1 MKIFITGGTGF
12 VGTHLSKRL
21 LKNGHTVIA
30 TGTRPDQDR
39 IHHDEFHYL
48 SCDNTQPGP
57 WQEVAAKTDAAVNL
71 AGRSIFNYWTD
82 SYKQKMYDSRILT
95 TRNLVDAL
103 PENPDFVLVSTSAVG
118 YYGSRGDEI
127 LAEDAPPGD
136 DFLAELGKDWEAEA
150 EKARKK
156 GARVAIPRFGIV
168 LGKNGGAMKQM
179 VPVFKLGLG
188 GSLADGRQWFPW
200 IHIQDLVAAVDFALE
215 NKAVSGPFNLT
226 APDPV
231 RNKEFTRILADH
243 LNRPAFMP
251 APGFMIRTVMGEFGD
266 TLLASTRAVPE
277 KLLEYGFRFSY
288 PTAQAAVDQILHEES
303 E

>member
-1 MKIFITGGTGF
+1 MRIFITGGTGF

-21 LKNGHTVIA
+21 LNKGHTVIA
-30 TGTRPDQDR
+30 TGTSPDQDR
-39 IHHDEFHYL
+39 IHHDAFHYL

-71 AGRSIFNYWTD
+71 AGRSIFNYWTE

-127 LAEDAPPGD
+127 LTEDGPPGD

-150 EKARKK
+150 ERAREK

-179 VPVFKLGLG
+179 VPLFKLGLG
-188 GSLADGRQWFPW
+188 GSLAGGKQWFPW

-231 RNKEFTRILADH
+231 RNKEFTRILADRLH
-243 LNRPAFMP
+243 RPAFMP
-251 APGFMIRTVMGEFGD
+251 APGFVIRTVMGEFGD

-277 KLLEYGFRFSY
+277 KLLGYGFRFSY
-288 PTAQAAVDQILHEES
+288 PTAQAAVDQILQEES

>member
-21 LKNGHTVIA
+21 LNKGHTVIA

-39 IHHDEFHYL
+39 VHHEAFHYL

-71 AGRSIFNYWTD
+71 AGRSIFNYWTE

-95 TRNLVDAL
+95 TRNLVEAL
-103 PENPDFVLVSTSAVG
+103 PEDRDYVLVSTSAVG

-127 LAEDAPPGD
+127 LTEDGPPGD
-136 DFLAELGKDWEAEA
+136 DFLADLGKDWEAEA
-150 EKARKK
+150 EKANEK

-168 LGKNGGAMKQM
+168 LGKGGGAMKQM
-179 VPVFKLGLG
+179 LPIFKLGLG
-188 GSLADGRQWFPW
+188 GPLADGSQWFPW
-200 IHIQDLVAAVDFALE
+200 IHIEDITAAIEFALE
-215 NKAVSGPFNLT
+215 NEAVTGPFNLT

-231 RNKEFTRILADH
+231 RNKEFTRILANRLH
-243 LNRPAFMP
+243 RPAFMP
-251 APGFMIRTVMGEFGD
+251 APGFMIRMVMGELGD

-277 KLLEYGFRFSY
+277 KLMGYGFRFAY
-288 PTAQAAVDQILHEES
+288 PTARTALDQIIQEEV